1 MKKVKVFNGIDKPI
15 DCRKPIVTIGTFDG
29 MHLGHQKIIK
39 QLIQSAKEID
49 GESVLITFYP
59 HPRSVII
66 SNESIKLLQN
76 QAEKINKLEELGLDN
91 LVIIPFTNE
100 FSKQTA
106 IEFIQG
112 IIKDKLN
119 CHTLVI
125 GYDHHFGNNR
135 EGNLIFLQENAKKF
149 HLEIIEIPAREIDA
163 IKISSTKIRN
173 SLLEGDIQT
182 ANSFLGYPYEI
193 SGVVVSGQQFG
204 RTIGFPTANISL
216 NDSNK
221 LIPKHGVYAVK
232 TEIHGKERF
241 GMLNIGIN
249 PTVQDTSS
257 IKLEVHLFDFS
268 ADLYN
273 ESITL
278 QLINYIRPEHKFDS
292 IDALTKQ
299 LKKDEIF
306 VRDYFSLQ

>member
-66 SNESIKLLQN
+66 SNEPIKLLQN

-257 IKLEVHLFDFS
+257 MKLEVHLFDFS

-292 IDALTKQ
+292 IEALTKQ
-299 LKKDEIF
+299 LTEDEIF
-306 VRDYFSLQ
+306 VRNYFSKQ

>member
-66 SNESIKLLQN
+66 SNEPIKLLQN

-135 EGNLIFLQENAKKF
+135 EGNLSFLQENAKKF
-149 HLEIIEIPAREIDA
+149 QLEIIEIPAREIDA

-193 SGVVVSGQQFG
+193 SGVVVSGQQLG

-232 TEIHGKERF
+232 TEIHGKECF
-241 GMLNIGIN
+241 GMLNVGIN

-257 IKLEVHLFDFS
+257 MKLEVHLFDFS

-306 VRDYFSLQ
+306 VRDYFSIQ

>member
-66 SNESIKLLQN
+66 SNEPIKLLQN

-135 EGNLIFLQENAKKF
+135 EGNLRFLQENAKKF

-193 SGVVVSGQQFG
+193 SGVVVSGQQLG

-292 IDALTKQ
+292 IEALTKQ
-299 LKKDEIF
+299 LTEDEIF
-306 VRDYFSLQ
+306 VRNYFSKQ

>member
-66 SNESIKLLQN
+66 SNEPIKLLQN

-193 SGVVVSGQQFG
+193 SGVVVSGQQLG

>member
-1 MKKVKVFNGIDKPI
+1 MKVHYGIEKAL

-29 MHLGHQKIIK
+29 LHLGHQKIIK
-39 QLIQSAKEID
+39 QLIEAAKDIN
-49 GESVLITFYP
+49 GETVLITFFP
-59 HPRSVII
+59 HPRSII
-66 SNESIKLLQN
+66 NAAEPVKLLQN
-76 QAEKINKLEELGLDN
+76 QNEKITKLQALGLDHL
-91 LVIIPFTNE
+91 LVIPFTRE
-100 FSKQTA
+100 FSKLTA
-106 IEFIQG
+106 VDFVKTILIA
-112 IIKDKLN
+112 KLK
-119 CHTLVI
+119 CHTLVL

-135 EGNLIFLQENAKKF
+135 EGNLAFLLANAKKF
-149 HLEIIEIPAREIDA
+149 DLNIIEIPAKEIDA

-173 SLLEGDIQT
+173 SLLQGDVET
-182 ANSFLGYPYEI
+182 ATLFLGYPYEI
-193 SGVVVSGQQFG
+193 SGVVVAGEQLG

-221 LIPKHGVYAVK
+221 LIPKNGVYAVK
-232 TEIHGKERF
+232 TDIHGKEHF
-241 GMLNIGIN
+241 GMLNIGVN